1 MIITLLDGIY
11 YQQVKPV
18 FLHCGKEVI
27 SNNEKF
33 DQELRMS
40 VYITMWLTMSVFAV
54 SFSVQ

>member
-11 YQQVKPV
+11 YQLVKPV

-40 VYITMWLTMSVFAV
+40 VYITMSVFPV

>member
-11 YQQVKPV
+11 YQLVKPV

-40 VYITMWLTMSVFAV
+40 VYITM
-54 SFSVQ
+54 